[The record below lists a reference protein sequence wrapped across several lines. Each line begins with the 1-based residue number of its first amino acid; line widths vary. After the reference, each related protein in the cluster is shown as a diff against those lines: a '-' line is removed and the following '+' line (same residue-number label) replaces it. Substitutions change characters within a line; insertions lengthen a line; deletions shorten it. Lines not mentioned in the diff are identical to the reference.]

1 MSKSLSLGSY
11 GNNVKQMNTSID
23 VLPKIKN
30 NIQIDKDTIIE
41 ENEVVFV
48 YNLTVKSGV
57 TLTVRGT
64 LIDLAKKRSI
74 K

>member
-64 LIDLAKKRSI
+64 LIDLAKRSI